1 MSTSVPISASGRNRP
16 LQPTGNHTVR
26 KARLAILL
34 SGRGSNMVAL
44 VKAVHGGVLR
54 ELAEV
59 AVVFS
64 NKPDA
69 PGLETAAALGCV
81 TASLTSQGRKRQEF
95 DAEVVDI
102 LTSYQPDYIVLA
114 GYMRI
119 LSPTFIRA
127 FAGRILNIHP
137 ADTHQHQGLHAY
149 EWAFEK
155 QLEETKITVHLVDE
169 GLDTGPVLAQHPVD
183 LQGADTLAEV
193 ERRGLA
199 VEHFLYADTLARLI
213 RGELP
218 SPTPEPAAASAAVS
232 QSSSEPLVPLSSG
245 SASPA
250 GEALGGEASR

>member
-1 MSTSVPISASGRNRP
+1 MPTSALISASGRNLP
-16 LQPTGNHTVR
+16 LPETGNHSTQ

-44 VKAVHGGVLR
+44 VNAVQHGVLR

-64 NKPDA
+64 NVPDA
-69 PGLETAAALGCV
+69 PGLATAAAMGCP
-81 TASLTSQGRKRQEF
+81 TASLSSQSRKRAEF
-95 DAEVVDI
+95 DADVVE
-102 LTSYQPDYIVLA
+102 LLNQYQPDYVVLA

-149 EWAFEK
+149 EWAFEN
-155 QLEETKITVHLVDE
+155 QLPETKITVHLVDE
-169 GLDTGPVLAQHPVD
+169 GLDTGPILAQHPVD
-183 LQGADTLAEV
+183 LRGADTLAEV

-199 VEHFLYADTLARLI
+199 VEHRVYAETLAHLI
-213 RGELP
+213 KQAQ
-218 SPTPEPAAASAAVS
+218 PA
-232 QSSSEPLVPLSSG
+232 EHG
-245 SASPA
+245 
-250 GEALGGEASR
+250 AL

>member
-1 MSTSVPISASGRNRP
+1 MPTSALISASGRNRL
-16 LQPTGNHTVR
+16 LQETGNHSTR

-44 VKAVHGGVLR
+44 VKAVQSGVLQ

-69 PGLETAAALGCV
+69 PGLETAAAMGCP
-81 TASLTSQGRKRQEF
+81 TASLSSQGRKRVEF
-95 DAEVVDI
+95 DAEVVEV
-102 LTSYQPDYIVLA
+102 LHQYQPDYVVLA

-149 EWAFEK
+149 EWAFEN
-155 QLEETKITVHLVDE
+155 QLPETKITVHLVDE
-169 GLDTGPVLAQHPVD
+169 GLDTGPILAQHAVD

-199 VEHFLYADTLARLI
+199 VEHRVYAETLAELI
-213 RGELP
+213 IQERHAER
-218 SPTPEPAAASAAVS
+218 SRSIST
-232 QSSSEPLVPLSSG
+232 
-245 SASPA
+245 A
-250 GEALGGEASR
+250 G